1 LARRD
6 GDYMLIIEANGTP
19 IKSYPVEVKR
29 GRLQRADQSR
39 LDFEPHADFISPR
52 LVDTS
57 AKSDSHFLMRDVYW
71 LRRSA
76 VTSTFVQ
83 HWAAAK

>member
-1 LARRD
+1 
-6 GDYMLIIEANGTP
+6 MLIVEANGTP

-52 LVDTS
+52 LIDIS
-57 AKSDSHFLMRDVYW
+57 AKADSHLLMRDVYW
-71 LRRSA
+71 VRRSA
-76 VTSTFVQ
+76 VTRTFPQ
-83 HWAAAK
+83 HWASK